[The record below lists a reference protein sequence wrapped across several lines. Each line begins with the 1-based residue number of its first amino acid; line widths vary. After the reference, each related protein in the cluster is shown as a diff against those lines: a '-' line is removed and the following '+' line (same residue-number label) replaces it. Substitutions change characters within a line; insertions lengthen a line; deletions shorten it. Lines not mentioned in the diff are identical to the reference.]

1 MSGIVEVP
9 YPGYQIAISVVGGRF
24 TPRIP
29 REGALGAHGGRSSQ
43 VWAGASCGSYD
54 RALETARSAIRTGRV
69 R

>member
-1 MSGIVEVP
+1 MSGIVEIP
-9 YPGYQIAISVVGGRF
+9 YRGYQIAISEVGGRF
-24 TPRIP
+24 TPRIS
-29 REGALGAHGGRSSQ
+29 REGALVAHDGRSSQ